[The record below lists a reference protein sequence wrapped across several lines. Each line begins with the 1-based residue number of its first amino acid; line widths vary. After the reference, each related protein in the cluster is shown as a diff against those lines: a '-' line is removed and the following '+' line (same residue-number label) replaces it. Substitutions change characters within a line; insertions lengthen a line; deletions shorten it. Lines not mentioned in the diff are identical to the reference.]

1 MPTATVAAHFTGKDP
16 VVREI
21 YDRLVGTAARFGPVV
36 EDPKKT
42 SIHLTRRTAFAGVAT
57 RRDGIVVTLKSTAD
71 IRSARIVKRQRA
83 SAGRWYLDVKLTS
96 PAQIDKQVTG
106 WLARSIELS
115 Q

>member
-1 MPTATVAAHFTGKDP
+1 MPAPSVAAHFTGKPP

-21 YDRLVGTAARFGPVV
+21 YDRLIDTAARFGPIT

-57 RRDGIVVTLKSTAD
+57 RRDGIVITLKSTAD

-83 SAGRWYLDVKLTS
+83 SASRWYLDVKLTS

-115 Q
+115 H